1 MKKISC
7 LFYVIIV
14 MLWGES
20 LFAQTIKAHDVVG
33 IWFNGEKDAK
43 IEIYKQKDKYYGKII
58 WLKEPIDTETHK
70 PKLDKRNP
78 DPTKRNRPTLGLIIM
93 SHFIWEDGQWVEGT
107 IYDPKEGKAYN
118 CKIRMEKL
126 DKLMVRGYIGK
137 SWMGLGRTTEWT
149 RTQQ

>member
-1 MKKISC
+1 
-7 LFYVIIV
+7 
-14 MLWGES
+14 
-20 LFAQTIKAHDVVG
+20 
-33 IWFNGEKDAK
+33 
-43 IEIYKQKDKYYGKII
+43 
-58 WLKEPIDTETHK
+58 
-70 PKLDKRNP
+70 
-78 DPTKRNRPTLGLIIM
+78 M